1 VPYLTTGLEQRS
13 LLYSDLAIPRSPNLH
28 ISVVAVTA
36 QRVTRLRMLEYN
48 LENKKRQKA
57 GVPLIGRL
65 MKIGRDECDAAVGVS
80 ECTLCAYKY

>member
-1 VPYLTTGLEQRS
+1 
-13 LLYSDLAIPRSPNLH
+13 
-28 ISVVAVTA
+28 
-36 QRVTRLRMLEYN
+36 MLEYN

-80 ECTLCAYKY
+80 ECTLCAYKYYRRSVG